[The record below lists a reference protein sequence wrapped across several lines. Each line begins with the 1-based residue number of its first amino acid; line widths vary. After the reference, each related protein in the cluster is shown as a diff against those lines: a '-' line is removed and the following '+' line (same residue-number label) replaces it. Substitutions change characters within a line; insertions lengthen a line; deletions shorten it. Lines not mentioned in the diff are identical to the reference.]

1 MLEISTH
8 FLKGSTQKKNNEN
21 YGPLSLFLIT
31 SKIFQLIFCAGNSRF
46 LFLLVE
52 IFSLVLVAELS
63 ALKFI
68 LSYRFFFQFYFL

>member
-1 MLEISTH
+1 MLLLEISTH

-31 SKIFQLIFCAGNSRF
+31 SKIFQLIFCAGNSKN
-46 LFLLVE
+46 
-52 IFSLVLVAELS
+52 FSLVLVAELS